1 MKVLIIGAGETGF
14 YIASEFSED
23 NYNVT
28 VIDEH
33 PEHLKNVQR
42 TLNIAGVRGS
52 GTSIRVLESAGIE
65 TTDLLIACTDHDET
79 NLICCLLASQY
90 KVKKT
95 VALTKTSSFLNKD
108 VIRKYLKSGI
118 SQVINSS
125 LLTAQEIIAT
135 ATLASAADVSA
146 FGEQNVLLVGYKV
159 REDSPWKGV
168 ELKEIKQPDGEH
180 HFLIASIVRDGL
192 SFIPSGLSKI
202 QRGDYVYVLIAK
214 KSAHILNDLLNVHIA
229 AKRKAIIAGDN
240 QIAERVAWGLL
251 KSHYQVTMICKD
263 ELSTVKMKKRFSHKK
278 KLRVI
283 QGNCDIVKLQLR
295 LGVPTCS
302 LFIAVNNND
311 HLNIASGMVAKYLG
325 ASKTICLVN
334 QQDLIPSA
342 ESVNIDVIL
351 SPRLSTARQVK
362 KIIRGSE
369 QSLNFTTISETNM
382 EVIEMVASPNSKV
395 LGIPLKDLKFP
406 KNTLVGAL
414 LKDKRKVIIPTGH
427 TIIEEGDKVVMVS
440 TPIQVP
446 LLQLIIEDKEIT
458 QQLLE

>member
-23 NYNVT
+23 NYDVT

-33 PEHLKNVQR
+33 PKRLKNVQR
-42 TLNIAGVRGS
+42 TLNIAGVPGS
-52 GTSIRVLESAGIE
+52 GTSLRILETAGIAS
-65 TTDLLIACTDHDET
+65 TDLLIACTDHDET
-79 NLICCLLASQY
+79 NLICCLLAIQF

-159 REDSPWKGV
+159 KEDSPWRGI
-168 ELKEIKQPDGEH
+168 ELKEVKQPDGED
-180 HFLIASIVRDGL
+180 HFLIASIVRDGR
-192 SFIPSGLSKI
+192 SFIPSGLNKI
-202 QRGDYVYVLIAK
+202 LQGDYVYVLIAK
-214 KSAHILNDLLNVHIA
+214 KSAHILNDILNVHIA
-229 AKRKAIIAGDN
+229 AKRKAVIAGDN

-251 KSHYQVTMICKD
+251 KSHYQVIMICRD
-263 ELSTVKMKKRFSHKK
+263 ELDSVKMKKRFSHKK
-278 KLRVI
+278 KLQVI
-283 QGNCDIVKLQLR
+283 RGNSESVKLQLQS
-295 LGVPTCS
+295 GVPTCS

-325 ASKTICLVN
+325 ASKTIGLIN
-334 QQDLIPSA
+334 QQDLINSA
-342 ESVNIDVIL
+342 KSVDIDVIL
-351 SPRLSTARQVK
+351 SPRLNTARQVK
-362 KIIRGSE
+362 KIIRGAE

-382 EVIEMVASPNSKV
+382 EVIEMVASSNSKI
-395 LGIPLKDLKFP
+395 LGIPLKDLKLP

-414 LKDKRKVIIPTGH
+414 LKEKRNVIIPTGE
-427 TIIEEGDKVVMVS
+427 TTIEEGDKVVMVS
-440 TPIQVP
+440 NPIQVP
-446 LLQLIIEDKEIT
+446 LLQQIIEDKELT
-458 QQLLE
+458 QEPKE